1 MINSLP
7 FFLWVKSGNISRK
20 FLTFI
25 LKIFD
30 KNFERLHYAEAMSQG
45 LPVIYTRGQGFDR
58 QFPDGTVGYAV
69 SDRDSA
75 ELAEK
80 ILLAMEHYTE
90 RSNRCTELAGIFDW
104 DRIANE
110 ILKTYRE

>member
-30 KNFERLHYAEAMSQG
+30 KNFERLQIPSGHRGYYGDAKEAGAVHHGASRAG
-45 LPVIYTRGQGFDR
+45 ETGKFD
-58 QFPDGTVGYAV
+58 Q
-69 SDRDSA
+69 
-75 ELAEK
+75 E
-80 ILLAMEHYTE
+80 
-90 RSNRCTELAGIFDW
+90 
-104 DRIANE
+104 
-110 ILKTYRE
+110 

>member
-30 KNFERLHYAEAMSQG
+30 KNFERLQYDVDFIYAKVEVTVQDGVITNQG
-45 LPVIYTRGQGFDR
+45 KGGCDDYDEFV
-58 QFPDGTVGYAV
+58 
-69 SDRDSA
+69 
-75 ELAEK
+75 
-80 ILLAMEHYTE
+80 
-90 RSNRCTELAGIFDW
+90 
-104 DRIANE
+104 
-110 ILKTYRE
+110 